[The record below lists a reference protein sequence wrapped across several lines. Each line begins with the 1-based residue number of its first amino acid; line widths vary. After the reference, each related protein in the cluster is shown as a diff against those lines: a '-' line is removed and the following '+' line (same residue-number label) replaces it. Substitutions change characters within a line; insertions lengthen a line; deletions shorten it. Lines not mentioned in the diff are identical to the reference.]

1 MVDTGQFKILSC
13 KGELQPD
20 GRLMTVYALTVLCNS
35 CTQITDVARG
45 ELETVSLG
53 TVITCEH
60 CGKRQAVSNAS
71 IIRSPSDLPGAQ
83 HAADKRDARARV
95 PGAQMR

>member
-1 MVDTGQFKILSC
+1 MVDTGHFKILSC

-20 GRLMTVYALTVLCNS
+20 GRLMTVYALTVLCNN

-45 ELETVSLG
+45 DLETVALG
-53 TVITCEH
+53 TVIICEH

-71 IIRSPSDLPGAQ
+71 IIRSPSGMLGTRND
-83 HAADKRDARARV
+83 ADSREPRGEARTVFA
-95 PGAQMR
+95 G

>member
-1 MVDTGQFKILSC
+1 MVDTGHFKILSC
-13 KGELQPD
+13 KGELQSD

-45 ELETVSLG
+45 ELETVALG
-53 TVITCEH
+53 TIITCRH

-71 IIRSPSDLPGAQ
+71 IVRSPLGTPGTRHVVDRREPHGQ
-83 HAADKRDARARV
+83 GTDAHV
-95 PGAQMR
+95 C